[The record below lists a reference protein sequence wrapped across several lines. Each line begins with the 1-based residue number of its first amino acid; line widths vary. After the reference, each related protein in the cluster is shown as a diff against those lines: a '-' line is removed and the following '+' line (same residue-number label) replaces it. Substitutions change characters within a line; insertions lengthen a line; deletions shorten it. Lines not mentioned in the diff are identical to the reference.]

1 MPHKHASQKL
11 SNITG
16 SIDPLIAAATAAPTG
31 VSAEERFAVLLEM
44 TAGYLSEEDQE
55 LLRRA
60 FEFAREAHKG
70 QCRKS
75 GEPFV
80 IHPVEVTII
89 LADLRMDVET
99 LCAALLHD
107 TVEDSSTTKEQVA
120 DTFSPQIAELVDGVT
135 KISKIEVEDL
145 NDEQAQTFRKMLVA
159 MNRDIRVIVIK
170 LADRLHNMRTLSAL
184 REDRRIFKSRETRDI
199 YAPIAHRLG
208 ISSIKWELED
218 LAFFYLEPNKFKLV
232 SRMVSET
239 RHEREEYLQNVI
251 DIIKGEMEKIGV
263 EARIMGRPKHL
274 YSIYQKMT

>member
-1 MPHKHASQKL
+1 MPHKHAPQKL

-44 TAGYLSEEDQE
+44 TAGYLGEEDQE
-55 LLRRA
+55 LLTRA

-170 LADRLHNMRTLSAL
+170 LADRLHNMRTLCVA
-184 REDRRIFKSRETRDI
+184 
-199 YAPIAHRLG
+199 G
-208 ISSIKWELED
+208 GSS
-218 LAFFYLEPNKFKLV
+218 
-232 SRMVSET
+232 
-239 RHEREEYLQNVI
+239 YLQV
-251 DIIKGEMEKIGV
+251 
-263 EARIMGRPKHL
+263 A
-274 YSIYQKMT
+274 